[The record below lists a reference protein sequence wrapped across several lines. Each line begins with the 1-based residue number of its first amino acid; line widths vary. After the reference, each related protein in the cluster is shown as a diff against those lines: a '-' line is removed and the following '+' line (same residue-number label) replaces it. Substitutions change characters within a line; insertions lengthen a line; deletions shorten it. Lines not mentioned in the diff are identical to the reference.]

1 MNPNEMMY
9 RNRQYEMARSCIRAY
24 LNDNVTFNK
33 LSAIK
38 KIITSDKSI
47 FFAKD
52 LDLSG
57 AMLHSLHGVVISPT
71 GTKHYEFYCIDECD
85 ELYKKV
91 EITEWQLC
99 VPIDILIEE
108 YNRVLASLAL

>member
-1 MNPNEMMY
+1 MNPNEIMY
-9 RNRQYEMARSCIRAY
+9 RNRQFEMARSRIRAY

-38 KIITSDKSI
+38 KIITSEKPT
-47 FFAKD
+47 FFARD
-52 LDLSG
+52 LGLAG
-57 AMLHSLHGVVISPT
+57 GILHSLHGVVISPT
-71 GTKHYEFYCIDECD
+71 ENKHYEFYCIDEY
-85 ELYKKV
+85 EQLYKKV
-91 EITEWQLC
+91 EITEWKLC

>member
-1 MNPNEMMY
+1 MTPNELMY
-9 RNRQYEMARSCIRAY
+9 RNRQYEIARSCIRAY

-38 KIITSDKSI
+38 KIIKSEKSI

-52 LDLSG
+52 LDISG
-57 AMLHSLHGVVISPT
+57 AMLHSLHGAVITPT
-71 GTKHYEFYCIDECD
+71 QTKHYEFYCIDEY
-85 ELYKKV
+85 EQLYKKV

-108 YNRVLASLAL
+108 YNRVIASLAL

>member
-9 RNRQYEMARSCIRAY
+9 RNRQYEMARSRIRAY

-38 KIITSDKSI
+38 KIITSERTT

-57 AMLHSLHGVVISPT
+57 AMLNCS
-71 GTKHYEFYCIDECD
+71 
-85 ELYKKV
+85 
-91 EITEWQLC
+91 
-99 VPIDILIEE
+99 
-108 YNRVLASLAL
+108 NRHKAL

>member
-9 RNRQYEMARSCIRAY
+9 RNRQYEMARSRIRAY

-38 KIITSDKSI
+38 KIITSERTT

-57 AMLHSLHGVVISPT
+57 AMLHSLHGVVIAPT

-85 ELYKKV
+85 EVYKKV
-91 EITEWQLC
+91 EITEWKIC
-99 VPIDILIEE
+99 VPIDIIIEE
-108 YNRVLASLAL
+108 YNRVIASLAL